1 MTDTLAKMATIAH
14 RIRYP
19 FAINPL
25 LGRLRQEADYDE
37 YIRQLIKQVIF
48 TAPGERINLPQF
60 GGGVQRLIF
69 APNSLAGASLAQTLI
84 YQSLTTWLSTLI
96 KVNDVKTENDEE
108 KLLITVDYTVL
119 QRGERRFL
127 NVEVT
132 I

>member
-1 MTDTLAKMATIAH
+1 MADVAH

-19 FAINPL
+19 FAINAAI
-25 LGRLRQEADYDE
+25 GRLRQEPDYDE
-37 YIRQLIKQVIF
+37 YVRQLIKQVIF
-48 TAPGERINLPQF
+48 TDPGERINLPSF
-60 GGGVQRLIF
+60 GGGVRRLIF

-84 YQSLTTWLSTLI
+84 YQSLSTWLGTLI
-96 KVNDVKTENDEE
+96 KVNDVKTEAADE

-132 I
+132 V

>member
-1 MTDTLAKMATIAH
+1 MAEVAH

-19 FAINPL
+19 FAINAL
-25 LGRLRQEADYDE
+25 IGRLRQEPDYDE

-48 TAPGERINLPQF
+48 TDPGERINLPAF
-60 GGGVQRLIF
+60 GGGVRRLIF

-84 YQSLTTWLSTLI
+84 YQSLTTWLGTVI
-96 KVNDVKTENDEE
+96 KVNDVKTEAANE

-127 NVEVT
+127 NIEVT
-132 I
+132 V

>member
-1 MTDTLAKMATIAH
+1 MAAIFH

-19 FAINPL
+19 FAINSL
-25 LGRLRQEADYDE
+25 VGRLREESDYDE

-60 GGGVQRLIF
+60 GGGVQRLVF
-69 APNSLAGASLAQTLI
+69 APNSIAGASMTQTLI

-96 KVNDVKTENDEE
+96 KVNNVETEADQE

-119 QRGERRFL
+119 QRNERRYL

-132 I
+132 L

>member
-1 MTDTLAKMATIAH
+1 MAQVAH

-19 FAINPL
+19 FAINAPV
-25 LGRLRQEADYDE
+25 GRLRQEADYDE

-48 TAPGERINLPQF
+48 TDPGERINLPSF
-60 GGGVQRLIF
+60 GGGVRRLVF

-84 YQSLTTWLSTLI
+84 YQSLTTWLDTLI
-96 KVNDVKTENDEE
+96 KVNDVKTEAADE

>member
-1 MTDTLAKMATIAH
+1 MVPFSR

-19 FAINPL
+19 FAINPVI
-25 LGRLRQEADYDE
+25 GRLRQEPDYDE

-60 GGGVQRLIF
+60 GAGVRRLVF
-69 APNSLAGASLAQTLI
+69 APNSLAGASMAQTLI
-84 YQSLTTWLSTLI
+84 FQSLTTWLSALI
-96 KVNDVKTENDEE
+96 KVNNVLTEPEQE
-108 KLLITVDYTVL
+108 KLLITIDYTVL

-127 NVEVT
+127 NLEVT